1 MWWIIYGWLGIALMM
16 VVCWMNQGT
25 ILRGGNRLIDYYLDW
40 KYTGYQHQ
48 QVTNMY
54 CLSKIIVDRGPSGP
68 SGDVIGGVG
77 RHQRQEFPYGTD
89 LKQEAVTIKCGQFG
103 KYSVLYIYFSYGE
116 NMYTLPVSY
125 DPDLVIKLPIYD
137 YDDIETSMKEEYT
150 TAETKDH
157 HDEILPIIQR
167 YAGPKG
173 DFYAGTPYV
182 FKPSLIYDDLTG
194 KLLLHGEDDYLR
206 MTTAMGETIELKP

>member
-1 MWWIIYGWLGIALMM
+1 MWWIIYGWLGVMLMFL
-16 VVCWMNQGT
+16 CWMKQGM

-54 CLSKIIVDRGPSGP
+54 CLSKIIVDGGPSG
-68 SGDVIGGVG
+68 G
-77 RHQRQEFPYGTD
+77 RHQRREITYETD
-89 LKQEAVTIKCGQFG
+89 LKQEKVSIKCGQYG
-103 KYSVLYIYFSYGE
+103 PCRALYIYFSYGE

-125 DPDLVIKLPIYD
+125 NPELVINLPIYD

-182 FKPSLIYDDLTG
+182 FTPSLIYDDLNDE
-194 KLLLHGEDDYLR
+194 LLLHGDDDYLR
-206 MTTAMGETIELKP
+206 MITAMGETIELKS